1 MIESLK
7 FIVVEDKDSD
17 RRNVLDRLSDE
28 GFAPENKLGEAGTYE
43 EAKAL
48 IEEHA
53 EALDVLFLDLNL
65 PRHQLD
71 GQPEKGHGRA
81 LLDLVH
87 KDMNRRAGA
96 DIRVI
101 IISGEHLHDG
111 LQHEVLIELYRGTL
125 LGIVQKTNLS
135 KMLRAN
141 IKRLK
146 KDPLRSRMLRGEL
159 DGLDA
164 YDTVTDPAQPA
175 LERIKSARTL
185 AIRLVQHWADYCN
198 GESGS
203 CARYADDLNGLIKE
217 QIESRFSPDL
227 GGRQRIKASSISCA
241 GGWGSFLWR
250 GSTVQH
256 LYSIN
261 SYRNCFEHIGEQP
274 FRNTGQEP
282 DLWNIPHEVLERV
295 ESGETACK
303 IVELTVRELLA
314 WYLPWHEQVYLP
326 WIKGQAH
333 ANARRV

>member
-7 FIVVEDKDSD
+7 FIVVEDKDTD
-17 RRNVLDRLSDE
+17 RQNVLDRLADS

-48 IEEHA
+48 IEAHA

-65 PRHQLD
+65 PRHHLD

-81 LLDLVH
+81 LLDLIH

-101 IISGEHLHDG
+101 IVSGEHLHDG
-111 LQHEVLIELYRGTL
+111 LQDQVLLEHYKGTL

-135 KMLRAN
+135 KMLNAN

-146 KDPLRSRMLRGEL
+146 KDPLRSRILRCEL
-159 DGLDA
+159 DVLDA
-164 YDTVTDPAQPA
+164 YDTLTDPTQPA

-185 AIRLVQHWADYCN
+185 AIRLVQNWADCSN
-198 GESGS
+198 GVAGA
-203 CARYADDLNGLIKE
+203 CVRYVDDLNGLIKD
-217 QIESRFSPDL
+217 QIESRFSPDSS
-227 GGRQRIKASSISCA
+227 GRQRIKASGIACA

-250 GSTVQH
+250 GSMVQH

-274 FRNTGQEP
+274 FRSGAQES
-282 DLWNIPHEVLERV
+282 DDWKIPQEVLERV
-295 ESGETACK
+295 ESGETVCK

-314 WYLPWHEQVYLP
+314 WYLPWHEQVYMP
-326 WIKGQAH
+326 WIKGQTPSV
-333 ANARRV
+333 ARQV

>member
-17 RRNVLDRLSDE
+17 RQNVLDRLADA
-28 GFAPENKLGEAGTYE
+28 GFSPGNKLGEAGTYE

-65 PRHQLD
+65 PRHHLD

-87 KDMNRRAGA
+87 KDMNRRAWA

-101 IISGEHLHDG
+101 IVSGEHLHDG
-111 LQHEVLIELYRGTL
+111 LQDQVLLELYKGTL

-135 KMLRAN
+135 KMLHAN

-146 KDPLRSRMLRGEL
+146 KDPLRSRILRSEL
-159 DGLDA
+159 DILDA
-164 YDTVTDPAQPA
+164 YDTLMDPSQPA
-175 LERIKSARTL
+175 KERIKSARTL
-185 AIRLVQHWADYCN
+185 AVRLVQNWADCRN
-198 GESGS
+198 GEPGS
-203 CARYADDLNGLIKE
+203 CARHADDLNGLIKE
-217 QIESRFSPDL
+217 QIESRFSPDPS
-227 GGRQRIKASSISCA
+227 GRQRIKASNIACS

-250 GSTVQH
+250 GSMVQH

-274 FRNTGQEP
+274 FRNVGQEP
-282 DLWNIPHEVLERV
+282 DEWTIPQEVLERV

-303 IVELTVRELLA
+303 IAELTVRELLA
-314 WYLPWHEQVYLP
+314 WYLPWHEQVFLP
-326 WIKGQAH
+326 WTKGQPSV
-333 ANARRV
+333 NVRQS